1 MRLTSRRVTAMNKK
15 PVSYLQT
22 DARWKSKPYRVK
34 GETSTIGSAGCGPT
48 CAAMVIATLANKSV
62 TPVET
67 CAWSVAHGYK
77 ALNQGTYYSYFKPQM
92 AAYGIEC
99 RQLLSSR
106 IINQPNHPIH
116 DQVKDYLAKGY
127 YVIALMG
134 PGTWTT
140 GGHFVLLW
148 GWDDKV
154 RINDPASTKDK
165 RLNGDPA
172 TFRNEARCYWLVD
185 ARAYNNPIK
194 ETTEEDDEV
203 VRYERLS
210 NIPASN
216 HFRDIVDDLMTA
228 GVIAGD
234 GSDPDGNNDVIDL
247 SHDMVRMLIFNYRA
261 GVYDEALRTAG
272 VDPERYK

>member
-1 MRLTSRRVTAMNKK
+1 MNKK

-22 DARWKSKPYRVK
+22 DSRWKSKPYRVP
-34 GETSTIGSAGCGPT
+34 GEDATIGGSGCGPT
-48 CAAMVIATLANKSV
+48 CAAMVIATMKDKSV

-77 ALNQGTYYSYFKPQM
+77 ALKQGTYYSYFKPQL
-92 AAYGIEC
+92 AAYGIAC

-106 IINQPNHPIH
+106 IINQPNHAIH
-116 DQVKDYLAKGY
+116 GQVKEYLEQGY

-134 PGTWTT
+134 PGTWTSS
-140 GGHFVLLW
+140 GHFVLLY

-185 ARAYNNPIK
+185 ARDFNK
-194 ETTEEDDEV
+194 EDDEMDQATFN
-203 VRYERLS
+203 RM
-210 NIPASN
+210 
-216 HFRDIVDDLMTA
+216 FRDMRKELQDNDCGQYSEEARAWAVSEGLIQ
-228 GVIAGD
+228 
-234 GSDPDGNNDVIDL
+234 GSGTEEPNYMWQ
-247 SHDMVRMLIFNYRA
+247 DMLTREQFVTVLHRFAKLLGKA
-261 GVYDEALRTAG
+261 
-272 VDPERYK
+272 

>member
-1 MRLTSRRVTAMNKK
+1 MNKK

-22 DARWKSKPYRVK
+22 DSRWKNKPYRVT
-34 GETSTIGSAGCGPT
+34 GESATIGGSGCGPT
-48 CAAMVIATLANKSV
+48 CAAMVIATLKDASV

-99 RQLLSSR
+99 KQLLSSR

-116 DQVKDYLAKGY
+116 DQVKEYLAQGY

-134 PGTWTT
+134 PGTWTSS
-140 GGHFVLLW
+140 GHFVLLW
-148 GWDDKV
+148 AWDDKV

-165 RLNGDPA
+165 RLNGDPI

-185 ARAYNNPIK
+185 ARAYNNP
-194 ETTEEDDEV
+194 ETEEEEEMPT
-203 VRYERLS
+203 YEKLNDVPTSYRPAIKKLMEKGALS
-210 NIPASN
+210 
-216 HFRDIVDDLMTA
+216 
-228 GVIAGD
+228 GY
-234 GSDPDGNNDVIDL
+234 SDPDPSSLEDNVLRVSEDFCRMAVVLNNLGLLD
-247 SHDMVRMLIFNYRA
+247 
-261 GVYDEALRTAG
+261 
-272 VDPERYK
+272 

>member
-1 MRLTSRRVTAMNKK
+1 MNKK

-22 DARWKSKPYRVK
+22 DARWKDKPYRVK
-34 GETSTIGSAGCGPT
+34 GETATIGGSGCGPA
-48 CAAMVIATLANKSV
+48 CAAMVIATLADKSV

-99 RQLLSSR
+99 KQLLSSR

-134 PGTWTT
+134 PGTWTRS
-140 GGHFVLLW
+140 GHFVLLW
-148 GWDDKV
+148 AWDDKV

-185 ARAYNNPIK
+185 ARQHNK
-194 ETTEEDDEV
+194 EDEDMDQ
-203 VRYERLS
+203 ERFNEMFKTAMQSYRNELRDNDS
-210 NIPASN
+210 GNWSQEAREFAISEGIFAGAAS
-216 HFRDIVDDLMTA
+216 A
-228 GVIAGD
+228 D
-234 GSDPDGNNDVIDL
+234 GTP
-247 SHDMVRMLIFNYRA
+247 NYMWEDFLTREQCA
-261 GVYDEALRTAG
+261 QLLYRFAHKYGLV
-272 VDPERYK
+272 K

>member
-1 MRLTSRRVTAMNKK
+1 MNKQ

-22 DARWKSKPYRVK
+22 DSRWKSKPYRVT
-34 GETSTIGSAGCGPT
+34 GENSTIGSAGCGPT
-48 CAAMVIATLANKSV
+48 CAAMVIATMKDKAV

-77 ALNQGTYYSYFKPQM
+77 ALNQGTYYSYFRSQL

-99 RQLLSSR
+99 KQLLGSR

-116 DQVKDYLAKGY
+116 DQVKEYLAQGY

-154 RINDPASTKDK
+154 RINDPASTKEA

-185 ARAYNNPIK
+185 ARSFNNND
-194 ETTEEDDEV
+194 EEDETMP
-203 VRYERLS
+203 RYNTLAEIERDAAYAL
-210 NIPASN
+210 PT
-216 HFRDIVDDLMTA
+216 VQKL
-228 GVIAGD
+228 IAKGAIR
-234 GSDPDGNNDVIDL
+234 GSGKKDADGNPADVDL
-247 SHDMVRMLIFNYRA
+247 SRDMLRMMTFNDRA
-261 GVYDEALRTAG
+261 GAYDN
-272 VDPERYK
+272 

>member
-1 MRLTSRRVTAMNKK
+1 MNKK

-22 DARWKSKPYRVK
+22 DARWKNKPYQVP
-34 GETSTIGSAGCGPT
+34 GETATIGGSGCGPA
-48 CAAMVIATLANKSV
+48 CAAMVIATLADKSV

-99 RQLLSSR
+99 KQLLSSR

-134 PGTWTT
+134 PGTWTRS
-140 GGHFVLLW
+140 GHFVLLW

-185 ARAYNNPIK
+185 ARQHNK
-194 ETTEEDDEV
+194 EDDDMDQ
-203 VRYERLS
+203 ERFNDMFKTAMQSYRNEL
-210 NIPASN
+210 
-216 HFRDIVDDLMTA
+216 RDNDSGNWSQEAREFAISEGIFEGATSA
-228 GVIAGD
+228 D
-234 GSDPDGNNDVIDL
+234 GKP
-247 SHDMVRMLIFNYRA
+247 NYMWEDFLTREQCA
-261 GVYDEALRTAG
+261 QVLYRFAHKYGLV
-272 VDPERYK
+272 K

>member
-1 MRLTSRRVTAMNKK
+1 MNKQ

-22 DARWKSKPYRVK
+22 DSRWKSKPYRVT
-34 GETSTIGSAGCGPT
+34 GENSTIGSAGCGPT
-48 CAAMVIATLANKSV
+48 CAAMVIATMKDKAV

-77 ALNQGTYYSYFKPQM
+77 ALNQGTYYSYFRPQL

-99 RQLLSSR
+99 KQLLGSR

-116 DQVKDYLAKGY
+116 DQVKEYLAQGY

-154 RINDPASTKDK
+154 RINDPASTKEA
-165 RLNGDPA
+165 RLNGDPT

-185 ARAYNNPIK
+185 ARSFNNNDD
-194 ETTEEDDEV
+194 EEDETMP
-203 VRYERLS
+203 RYNTLAEIERDAAYAL
-210 NIPASN
+210 PT
-216 HFRDIVDDLMTA
+216 VQKL
-228 GVIAGD
+228 IAKGAIR
-234 GSDPDGNNDVIDL
+234 GSGKKDADGNPADMDL
-247 SHDMVRMLIFNYRA
+247 SRDMLRMMTFNDRA
-261 GVYDEALRTAG
+261 GAYDN
-272 VDPERYK
+272 